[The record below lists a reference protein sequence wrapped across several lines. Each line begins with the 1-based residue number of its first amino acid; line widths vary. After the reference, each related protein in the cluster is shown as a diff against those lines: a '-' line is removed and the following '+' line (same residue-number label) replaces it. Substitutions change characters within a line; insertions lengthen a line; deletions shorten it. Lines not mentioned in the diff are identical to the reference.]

1 MTIRSVLIGTQHIE
15 VNMNYVVTARIEIP
29 ATSEAEA
36 EDIVMGME
44 LVDLEGKSLDDVYIE
59 IEGVSSIG

>member
-1 MTIRSVLIGTQHIE
+1 M
-15 VNMNYVVTARIEIP
+15 NNYVVSAKIEIP

-44 LVDLEGKSLDDVYIE
+44 LVDLEGRSMEDVFIT
-59 IEGVSSIG
+59 IEGTEEVNA

>member
-1 MTIRSVLIGTQHIE
+1 
-15 VNMNYVVTARIEIP
+15 MNYVVTARIEIP